1 MTYRASSAAGNGATA
16 SASSLTLTLPAGSQA
31 SDAAVIGL
39 VFNWNGASLSS
50 VSRTGWTTDGPIDAG
65 NGNRC
70 YLLTKVLDAA
80 DITAGTVTLTFA
92 AASRAVAAMS
102 VFDTNVN
109 TAPFTTR
116 TGGGT
121 GTTTAPTV
129 TTTKDSSDVLFM
141 QSQVFAGPGQAP
153 AVSFTGSIITDTN
166 PRSNQASGAN
176 VGLAFG
182 HLEAGAAGSYGGGT
196 MTGASTAT
204 NYTSQAAAIE
214 IQRNLLVPKLVV
226 RRWNGTGWD

>member
-1 MTYRASSAAGNGATA
+1 MTYRASSAAGNGGTA
-16 SASSLTLTLPAGSQA
+16 SVSSLTLTLPAGSQA
-31 SDAAVIGL
+31 GDAAIIGL

-50 VSRTGWTTDGPIDAG
+50 VSRTGWATDGPIDAG
-65 NGNRC
+65 SGNRC
-70 YLLTKVLDAA
+70 YILTKVLDAA

-102 VFDTNVN
+102 VFDTNAN
-109 TAPFTTR
+109 TAPFKTR

-129 TTTKDSSDVLFM
+129 TTSQKNSDVVFL
-141 QSQVFAGPGQAP
+141 QSQVFAGAGQAP
-153 AVSFTGSIITDTN
+153 AVSFSGGITTDVN

-176 VGLAFG
+176 VGVTLG
-182 HLEAGAAGSYGGGT
+182 HIAAPTVGSYGGGT

-204 NYTSQAAAIE
+204 NYTSQAAAME
-214 IQRNLLVPKLVV
+214 IQKNLLVPKLVV
-226 RRWNGTGWD
+226 QRWNGTGWD